1 MASVSVSMAAI
12 QQAENI
18 CQTAIGELNSSS
30 QKLNSR
36 YREAGERWRDN
47 KYKQLGVII
56 DDCSKAM
63 KSPIDDLFDCIAKL
77 REIEKVLME
86 YEATNL

>member
-1 MASVSVSMAAI
+1 MAAI